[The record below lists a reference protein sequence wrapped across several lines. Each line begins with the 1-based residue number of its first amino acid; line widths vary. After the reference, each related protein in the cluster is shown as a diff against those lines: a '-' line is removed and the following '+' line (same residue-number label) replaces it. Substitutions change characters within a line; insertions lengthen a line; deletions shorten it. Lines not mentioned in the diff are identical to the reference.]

1 MMKANT
7 NYGKLESSYLFADI
21 AHKVAEFQKKNPEAK
36 IIRMG
41 IGDVTMPLCPAVIEA
56 MHKAVDDL
64 AKKETFHGYGPEQ
77 GYDFAREGNRKYLG
91 SISRFLPA
99 RNNITAQARSHGR
112 FPI

>member
-41 IGDVTMPLCPAVIEA
+41 IGDVTMPLCPA
-56 MHKAVDDL
+56 
-64 AKKETFHGYGPEQ
+64 
-77 GYDFAREGNRKYLG
+77 
-91 SISRFLPA
+91 
-99 RNNITAQARSHGR
+99 
-112 FPI
+112 